1 MLGGIGWQ
9 ELMIVLVIV
18 MIIFGAGRLPEVMRS
33 MGQGVKEF
41 KKESSDLG
49 GTIASSSTTDT
60 ADHDRDRRSETKV
73 VETRE
78 MRAEEI

>member
-1 MLGGIGWQ
+1 
-9 ELMIVLVIV
+9 MIILVIV
-18 MIIFGAGRLPEVMRS
+18 LIIFGAGRLPEVMRS

-41 KKESSDLG
+41 KKEASEEPGS
-49 GTIASSSTTDT
+49 IASSTDT
-60 ADHDRDRRSETKV
+60 AGRDRDRDRRDEAKV